1 MLVKLKRWIIK
12 KVIQWSE
19 YENIVITAKGV
30 SLADLHRNSSGEVVK
45 DSAYWGSVASVLHNK
60 PFINEVELFIKAK
73 ELWVRQ
79 GVYESEHPDELARRD
94 AFFRGARSFRTM
106 IDRANAQYEELT
118 RGSNG

>member
-12 KVIQWSE
+12 KVIQWVE
-19 YENIVITAKGV
+19 YEEIVITARGTT
-30 SLADLHRNSSGEVVK
+30 LTTLYRNSSGEVVK
-45 DSAYWGSVASVLHNK
+45 DSAYWSSVASVLHNK

-79 GVYESEHPDELARRD
+79 GAYEGENSEELARRD
-94 AFFRGARSFRTM
+94 AYFRGARSFRTM
-106 IDRANAQYEELT
+106 IDRANAQYTELT